1 MGARAAGAAAPA
13 GEARRILSLGG
24 HEFTARDHDRAI
36 CDLILALPQRPRPRI
51 CLLPTASGDPAEQTA
66 AFYNAFA
73 DRECEPSD
81 LSLFRLGR
89 KPVAVRDHLLAQDLI
104 YVGGGSMANLLAIW
118 DVHEVGAMLSL
129 AWRKGI
135 ALAGQSAGA
144 MCWFSAGITRSSG
157 ASEPAAGLG
166 MLPGSLCVHYR
177 NEPDRRDTFLTEVG
191 AGRMP
196 PGHALDDHT
205 GLIWHGT
212 SVAEAVTAAPGAE
225 AFRVERLGDRGVER
239 RLDARELR
247 PARTESIPSDIA
259 EFRAEQRERRRV
271 RLGQF

>member
-1 MGARAAGAAAPA
+1 MTTPASGVVAAGDP
-13 GEARRILSLGG
+13 RRILTLGG
-24 HEFTARDHDRAI
+24 HEFTGRDRDRAI
-36 CDLILALPQRPRPRI
+36 CDLILELPPSPHPRI

-89 KPVAVRDHLLAQDLI
+89 KPVAVRDHLLAQDVI

-118 DVHEVGAMLSL
+118 EVHEVAAMLAL

-144 MCWFSAGITRSSG
+144 MCWFNAGITRSSG
-157 ASEPAAGLG
+157 ASQPAAGIGL
-166 MLPGSLCVHYR
+166 LPGSLCVHYR
-177 NEPDRRDTFLTEVG
+177 NEPDRRDAFLTAVG
-191 AGRMP
+191 AGTIP

-205 GLIWHGT
+205 GIVWHGT
-212 SVAEAVTAAPGAE
+212 HIVETVTAAPGAE
-225 AFRVERLGDRGVER
+225 AFRVERVDERAVEHT
-239 RLDARELR
+239 LDARELQ
-247 PARTESIPSDIA
+247 PARAEEVPADIA
-259 EFRAEQRERRRV
+259 EFRREQRERRRV
-271 RLGQF
+271 RLGQL